1 MPSPSLK
8 TDARYTY
15 GDYLTWTNEA
25 RWEIIEGVAY
35 CMSPA
40 PTTTHQRISGALFS
54 MIYNHVTNKGCEVF
68 SAPFDVRLGSV
79 DISDDNW
86 ETVVQPDISVI
97 CDEKKVDDR
106 GCRGAPDWIIEII
119 SPSTASRDHIQKRR
133 LYEKH
138 GVKEYWLVDPTY
150 RLAHIYRIGKD
161 GGYSLFQVCSEE
173 EVIDVDVLPD
183 FRVDLTRVFPR
194 Q

>member
-8 TDARYTY
+8 TNARYTY

-40 PTTTHQRISGALFS
+40 PTTAHQRISGALFS
-54 MIYNHVTNKGCEVF
+54 MIYNHVANKGCEVF
-68 SAPFDVRLGSV
+68 SAPFDVRLGTP

-119 SPSTASRDHIQKRR
+119 SPSTASRDHIHKRR

-138 GVKEYWLVDPTY
+138 GVREYWLVDPTY
-150 RLAHIYRIGKD
+150 RLVHRYRIGKA
-161 GGYSLFQVCSEE
+161 GGYALFQVYSEE
-173 EVIDVDVLPD
+173 EVIGVDVLPD
-183 FRVDLTRVFPR
+183 FSVDLSRVFPR